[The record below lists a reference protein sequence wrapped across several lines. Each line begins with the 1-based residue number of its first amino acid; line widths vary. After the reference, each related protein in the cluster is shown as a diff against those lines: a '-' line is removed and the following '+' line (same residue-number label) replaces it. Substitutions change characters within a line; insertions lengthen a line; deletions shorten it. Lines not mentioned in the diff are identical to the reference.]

1 MLIPKPQTLNPKPP
15 IPSSQ
20 PLNPLQVDRMLAFI
34 ERPLKEEQKLR
45 LRRAANI
52 AFASVLFFNA
62 ASVVSSWTGAG
73 YSAALAADYNGIVAA
88 YASGDSVAV
97 TQLLASTV
105 PLLNGFNLA
114 QV

>member
-1 MLIPKPQTLNPKPP
+1 
-15 IPSSQ
+15 
-20 PLNPLQVDRMLAFI
+20 
-34 ERPLKEEQKLR
+34 
-45 LRRAANI
+45 
-52 AFASVLFFNA
+52 
-62 ASVVSSWTGAG
+62 VSSWTGAG